1 MNVPI
6 FEKIPI
12 MKNYFL
18 ILSILLI
25 YASCQ
30 KNKTVIKESKVSTV
44 AEQIANAHGLSHW
57 NKVSQIKFTF
67 NVDRDSSHYERS
79 WSWKPKTN
87 DVSLITNTDTIK
99 YNRTDIDSISINADK
114 AFINDKYWLLVP
126 FQLVW
131 DESTTITE
139 PVQTEAPISKKLLNK
154 ITLTYSNE
162 GGYTP
167 GDAYDIYYSD
177 DFLIQEWVFRKA
189 NSKDATLT
197 STFENYQTFNG
208 LKIALTHKKPERNWN
223 LNFTDV
229 IVTQD

>member
-1 MNVPI
+1 
-6 FEKIPI
+6 